1 MVKAGLSSEVIVA
14 KIKSST
20 CEFDTSSTELAN
32 LKKAGVPDA
41 VILVMVQ
48 PSAGRRAKQT
58 QDTKHTASPVQ
69 NASCT
74 WTLSG
79 GATKDVK
86 SVTVSYQ
93 DAGSYDAGK
102 RLMQQTQAAVAV
114 KEGTGKMTDESATGV
129 GDDAYYTTMGTGY
142 TGLMLK
148 KGNVALKVAVY
159 GDMPADKKKAV
170 EKTLALQ
177 ALSKL

>member
-1 MVKAGLSSEVIVA
+1 MRATNGFVVFAVA
-14 KIKSST
+14 TLVFAIT
-20 CEFDTSSTELAN
+20 
-32 LKKAGVPDA
+32 A
-41 VILVMVQ
+41 V
-48 PSAGRRAKQT
+48 PSAGAATTDDACALVT
-58 QDTKHTASPVQ
+58 QAQ
-69 NASCT
+69 MNAAVGVSMGAGTHVTPTYVKTCT
-74 WTLSG
+74 WTPSG

-114 KEGTGKMTDESATGV
+114 KEGTGKMTDESATGI

>member
-1 MVKAGLSSEVIVA
+1 MGATTVFAA
-14 KIKSST
+14 
-20 CEFDTSSTELAN
+20 LAMFATAAVSLASAAPSN
-32 LKKAGVPDA
+32 DA
-41 VILVMVQ
+41 CALV
-48 PSAGRRAKQT
+48 T
-58 QDTKHTASPVQ
+58 QDQVSAAVGASVGAGTHVTPTYVKT
-69 NASCT
+69 CT
-74 WTLSG
+74 WTPSSASKDLS
-79 GATKDVK
+79 
-86 SVTVSYQ
+86 SVTISYW

-102 RLMQQTQAAVAV
+102 RVMQQAQAAVTA
-114 KEGTGKMTDESATGV
+114 KEGTAKMTDESASGI

-148 KGNVALKVAVY
+148 KGNVALKIAIY

>member
-1 MVKAGLSSEVIVA
+1 MHATNGFVVLAVA
-14 KIKSST
+14 TLVFAIT
-20 CEFDTSSTELAN
+20 
-32 LKKAGVPDA
+32 A
-41 VILVMVQ
+41 V
-48 PSAGRRAKQT
+48 PSAGAATTDDACALVTHSQMSAVVGVSMGAGTHVTPTYVKT
-58 QDTKHTASPVQ
+58 
-69 NASCT
+69 CT
-74 WTLSG
+74 WTPSG

-102 RLMQQTQAAVAV
+102 RLMQQAQAAAAQ
-114 KEGTGKMTDESATGV
+114 EGTAKMTSESATGI